1 MRRINKQKKKEEKTV
16 KLNSFISNKGEAG
29 KR

>member
-1 MRRINKQKKKEEKTV
+1 MRRINNKKRKKKKTV

-29 KR
+29 K